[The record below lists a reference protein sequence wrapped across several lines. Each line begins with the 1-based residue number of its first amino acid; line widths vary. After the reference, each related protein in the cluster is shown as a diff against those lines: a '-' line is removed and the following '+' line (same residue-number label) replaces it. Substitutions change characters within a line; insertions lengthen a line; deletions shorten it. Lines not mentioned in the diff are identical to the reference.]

1 MEKKTV
7 ATPHPDVA
15 AMESLWPLPRALY
28 AGTKAMRAA
37 GQMFLPKE
45 AAESDDAYRARLE
58 RTTLFNAFAKTVQD
72 MAGRVFAKEIQYGES
87 VPQAI
92 KDWSE
97 NIDLTGRHLNVFA
110 SDVFKDAMQVGLA
123 HILADS
129 PVENVGVTRATQ
141 GRPYLVHLRAEDF
154 IGWTHETTS
163 DGLRLTSIRF
173 HETVEELDETG
184 MHVVRVPQ
192 IRVLLIGAWQV
203 WRKTDKKA
211 EWKLFE
217 EGRRGIEEIPLATVY
232 LARTGFMIGKPPLQD
247 LADLNVTHWQSSS
260 DQRNILHVAR
270 VPILFGA
277 GFPEDAPIVIGSS
290 SMTRASDPGSTLS
303 YVEHSGAAIGSG
315 RDDLKDLEFQMQAM
329 GLQLLVSQPG
339 QSATG
344 EVRDDVKENSRL
356 AMWADALKDGLEQ
369 ALAYMAQIGGI
380 GDDAG
385 ELIVNKDFGIA
396 ARGAVDVQSILAA
409 VRDGIISKE
418 TAIRE
423 FVRRGILSDDIDP
436 AAELEAA
443 AEDGLAAI
451 EAATAGMQDAGLP
464 QN

>member
-1 MEKKTV
+1 MEKKTI
-7 ATPHPDVA
+7 ATPHPDVE
-15 AMESLWPLPRALY
+15 AMAPLWPLPRALY
-28 AGTKAMRAA
+28 AGTKAMREA

-45 AAESDDAYRARLE
+45 AAESEPAYLARLA

-72 MAGRVFAKEIQYGES
+72 MAGRVFAKEIQYGEN
-87 VPQAI
+87 VPTQI
-92 KDWSE
+92 KAWCE

-110 SDVFKDAMQVGLA
+110 MDVFKDAMQVGLA

-129 PVENVGVTRATQ
+129 PVENVGTTRATQ
-141 GRPYLVHLRAEDF
+141 GRPYLVHLRAEDV
-154 IGWTHETTS
+154 IGWTHETTQ
-163 DGLRLTSIRF
+163 DGLRLTSLRF
-173 HETVEELDETG
+173 HETVEVVDG
-184 MHVVRVPQ
+184 IHVARIPQ
-192 IRVLLIGAWQV
+192 IRVLMLGAWQV
-203 WRKTDKKA
+203 WRKNEKG
-211 EWKLFE
+211 EWVLFE
-217 EGRRGIEEIPLATVY
+217 EGLRGIEEIPLATIY
-232 LARTGFMIGKPPLQD
+232 LDRTGFMTGKPPLQD
-247 LADLNVTHWQSSS
+247 LADLNVTHWQSCS

-356 AMWADALKDGLEQ
+356 AMWADALKDGLEN
-369 ALAYMAQIGGI
+369 AIGYMAQIGGL
-380 GDDAG
+380 GVDG
-385 ELIVNKDFGIA
+385 GSLIVNKDFGIA

-423 FVRRGILSDDIDP
+423 FLRRGILSDDIDP
-436 AAELEAA
+436 AEELEKA

-451 EAATAGMQDAGLP
+451 EAATAGMQEAGLP
-464 QN
+464 Q

>member
-7 ATPHPDVA
+7 ATPHPDVE
-15 AMESLWPLPRALY
+15 AMMPLWPLPRTLY
-28 AGTKAMRAA
+28 AGTKAMREA
-37 GQMFLPKE
+37 GVTFLPKE
-45 AAESDDAYRARLE
+45 AAESDIAYKARLA
-58 RTTLFNAFAKTVQD
+58 RTTLFNAFAKAVQD

-87 VPQAI
+87 VPQQV
-92 KDWSE
+92 KTWGE

-110 SDVFKDAMQVGLA
+110 SDVFKDAMQVGLT

-129 PVENVGVTRATQ
+129 PIENAGTTRANQ
-141 GRPYLVHLRAEDF
+141 GRPYLVHLRAEDV
-154 IGWTHETTS
+154 IGWTHLIDV
-163 DGLRLTSIRF
+163 DGLRLTSLRF
-173 HETVEELDETG
+173 HETVEAFEG
-184 MHVVRVPQ
+184 IHVTRIPQ
-192 IRVLLIGAWQV
+192 IRVLMPSTWQA
-203 WRKTDKKA
+203 WRKNEKG
-211 EWKLFE
+211 EWILFQ
-217 EGRRGIEEIPLATVY
+217 EGTRGLEEIPLATIY
-232 LARTGFMIGKPPLQD
+232 LARTGFMTGKPPLQD

-290 SMTRASDPGSTLS
+290 SMTRASDANSKLS

-396 ARGAVDVQSILAA
+396 ARGTVDVQSILAA

-436 AAELEAA
+436 ATELEAA

-451 EAATAGMQDAGLP
+451 EAASAGMQEAGPP